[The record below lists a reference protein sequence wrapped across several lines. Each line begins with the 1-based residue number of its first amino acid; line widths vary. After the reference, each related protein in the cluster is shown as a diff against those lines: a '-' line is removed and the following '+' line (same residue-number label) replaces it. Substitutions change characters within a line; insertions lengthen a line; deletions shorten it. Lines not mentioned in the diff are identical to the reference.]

1 MFTDGREGP
10 GNEQSWVTRILMLR
24 SPFSFIENCSVTPR
38 GITPPFLCFC
48 RDSVVRGN
56 AYPWSISLNMALFST
71 AALSTNWDALW
82 FPLSIIA
89 LRSDFLVS
97 SSIGSRC

>member
-1 MFTDGREGP
+1 MFTNSPEGP
-10 GNEQSWVTRILMLR
+10 ENEQSWVNCLLMQR

-56 AYPWSISLNMALFST
+56 AHIWSISLLMALFS
-71 AALSTNWDALW
+71 ADALTTYWDDLW

-97 SSIGSRC
+97 SSIGSRW